1 MKYTRQERLEI
12 GRKIFEGDFSVHEAA
27 EIYGVNFYTARG
39 YLRTYKAAEG
49 LREEEGQQPEE
60 QPESAPT
67 SYKAYLKSLSRKE
80 LEDELMKMKKR
91 EEKLKELLG

>member
-1 MKYTRQERLEI
+1 MKYTRLERLEI

-27 EIYGVNFYTARG
+27 EIYGINFYTARG
-39 YLRTYKAAEG
+39 YLRTYKAAKG
-49 LREEEGQQPEE
+49 LREEGQQPEE
-60 QPESAPT
+60 QPENAPA

-80 LEDELMKMKKR
+80 LEEELMEMKKR

>member
-12 GRKIFEGDFSVHEAA
+12 GRKIFEGNFSVHEAA
-27 EIYGVNFYTARG
+27 EKYGVNFYTARG

-49 LREEEGQQPEE
+49 LREEEGPKPEE
-60 QPESAPT
+60 QQKNAPA